1 MKATTYA
8 LAAGLLAAL
17 TPSWAQSPAKAAAE
31 IVYFEGKDLSVLR
44 AGKPLSVG
52 DPIGLELF
60 QDDQVQTG
68 PKSTAEILLKAKG
81 AVVKLSENTVLSLRG
96 LGAETTSLE
105 LLYGRVR
112 SKVAKLAAKDSFEIR
127 SSSVVAGVRGTDF
140 GCDLVA
146 PRSLSG
152 AAGSGSAPLVRVYC
166 FSGSVEVSLQPLA
179 TPAAAAGPAAAASAG
194 APPAPLPLP
203 APILVEAGKM
213 VLVDLGSSP
222 AASAPPPLEA
232 KPLDEDLRRFWTA
245 NDFESLEV
253 SGAAVP
259 ALLGAAV
266 PAPAAFDFAAARA
279 SLARKNASLT
289 GGLALAAVG
298 AALGAS
304 SLFIAPNDAELGSA
318 LGLAGAL
325 CSGASVPVLI
335 FSLSVNPLAAPRK
348 SGEGER

>member
-68 PKSTAEILLKAKG
+68 SKSTAEILLKSKG

-213 VLVDLGSSP
+213 VLVDLGSSQ

-253 SGAAVP
+253 HGAAVP
-259 ALLGAAV
+259 GA
-266 PAPAAFDFAAARA
+266 APAAFDFAAARA

-335 FSLSVNPLAAPRK
+335 FSLSVNPLAPPRK

>member
-17 TPSWAQSPAKAAAE
+17 SPAWSQSPAKAAAE

-68 PKSTAEILLKAKG
+68 PKSTAEILLKSKG

-152 AAGSGSAPLVRVYC
+152 AAGGGGAPLVRVYC
-166 FSGSVEVSLQPLA
+166 FTGSVEVSLQPLA
-179 TPAAAAGPAAAASAG
+179 APPAAGPAASAG

-213 VLVDLGSSP
+213 VLVDLGSSQ
-222 AASAPPPLEA
+222 AAAAPPPLEA

-245 NDFESLEV
+245 NDFESFEV
-253 SGAAVP
+253 SGSASPAVP
-259 ALLGAAV
+259 GA
-266 PAPAAFDFAAARA
+266 APAAFDFAAARA

-348 SGEGER
+348 GGEGER

>member
-112 SKVAKLAAKDSFEIR
+112 SKVSKLAAKDSFEIR

-152 AAGSGSAPLVRVYC
+152 AAGSGSAPLVWVYC

-213 VLVDLGSSP
+213 VLVDLGSP
-222 AASAPPPLEA
+222 QAAAAPTLLEA
-232 KPLDEDLRRFWTA
+232 KPLDEDVRRFWTA
-245 NDFESLEV
+245 NDFESLEIP
-253 SGAAVP
+253 GAAVTV
-259 ALLGAAV
+259 AAV
-266 PAPAAFDFAAARA
+266 PGAAPGAFDFAAARA
-279 SLARKNASLT
+279 SLAKKNASLT

-304 SLFIAPNDAELGSA
+304 SLFIAPNDADLGSA

-325 CSGASVPVLI
+325 RSGASVPVLI
-335 FSLSVNPLAAPRK
+335 FSLSVNPLAASRA
-348 SGEGER
+348 SGEAER